1 MRKLKKVTNFSNLSW
16 FSITDKKITQQI
28 KLSTFVIFQDKG
40 SILKQ
45 KQWEENFDKQQKI
58 QEEYERK
65 KEEKLKLIELEQR
78 RLREED
84 YQNLND
90 EISSQLKE
98 LDIKTTTKN

>member
-1 MRKLKKVTNFSNLSW
+1 MLEEEKL
-16 FSITDKKITQQI
+16 
-28 KLSTFVIFQDKG
+28 
-40 SILKQ
+40 

-65 KEEKLKLIELEQR
+65 KEERLKQIELEQR
-78 RLREED
+78 RLREEG

>member
-1 MRKLKKVTNFSNLSW
+1 MLEEEKL
-16 FSITDKKITQQI
+16 
-28 KLSTFVIFQDKG
+28 
-40 SILKQ
+40 

-65 KEEKLKLIELEQR
+65 KEEKLKQIELEQR
-78 RLREED
+78 RLREEG